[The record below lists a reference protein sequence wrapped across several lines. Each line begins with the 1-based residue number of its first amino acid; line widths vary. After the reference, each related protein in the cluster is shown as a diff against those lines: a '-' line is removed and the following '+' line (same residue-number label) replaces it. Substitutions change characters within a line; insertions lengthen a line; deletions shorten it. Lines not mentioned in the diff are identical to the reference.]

1 MIAKI
6 DCIPCIL
13 DDLRG
18 ALELLTNDESIKRQ
32 VMKESLELLAGN
44 IDLKKE
50 PSTYITGVH
59 RILKRICDVEVPFSR
74 RRQICNQLGMELSAK
89 VRERVAHLDG
99 FDRFSILA
107 RWSIAAN
114 ALDFRTVGT
123 GYDFDIDEIERDLH
137 NLSQSLDI
145 DQMPQI
151 YEKIRSATRILFI
164 HDNVGEIALDKLLIE
179 DMRKRDIRHK
189 TQDTRLKTQ
198 DSRQRKQAS
207 SPESEVLG
215 LGSSKKVISAVRGGP
230 ITSDATMDDAQQVGL
245 HEAATF
251 VILAGPDTLGISF
264 DEMSEELREEIARA
278 DLIIAKGQ
286 ANYYVFSEHKN
297 EIDCPIVS
305 LFRTKCPVVYN
316 IFHAS
321 DNINIAAIL

>member
-1 MIAKI
+1 MIAKT

-18 ALELLTNDESIKRQ
+18 ALELLTDDESIKRQ
-32 VMKESLELLAGN
+32 VMKESLELLINN

-59 RILKRICDVEVPFSR
+59 RILKRVCGVEVPFAQR
-74 RRQICNQLGMELSAK
+74 RRICNQLGMGLSAK
-89 VRERVAHLDG
+89 LKERVARLDG
-99 FDRFSILA
+99 FERFSILA

-123 GYDFDIDEIERDLH
+123 GYDFDIDEIERDLR
-137 NLSQSLDI
+137 NLSQRLDI
-145 DQMPQI
+145 DQLPQI
-151 YEKIRSATRILFI
+151 YDKIRSATRILFV

-179 DMRKRDIRHK
+179 DMLKQDTRHK
-189 TQDTRLKTQ
+189 TQDLRH
-198 DSRQRKQAS
+198 RKQTS
-207 SPESEVLG
+207 SLESGVLG
-215 LGSSKKVISAVRGGP
+215 LGSSKEVISAVRGGP

-245 HEAATF
+245 HEAATS

-264 DEMSEELREEIARA
+264 EEMSEELREEIART

-297 EIDCPIVS
+297 EINCPIVS

-316 IFHAS
+316 IFHANE
-321 DNINIAAIL
+321 NISIAAILDA

>member
-1 MIAKI
+1 LIAKT

-18 ALELLTNDESIKRQ
+18 ALELLTDDESIKRQ
-32 VMKESLELLAGN
+32 VMKESLELLIGN

-59 RILKRICDVEVPFSR
+59 RILKRVCGIEVPFAQR
-74 RRQICNQLGMELSAK
+74 RYICNQLGIELSAK
-89 VRERVAHLDG
+89 LKERVAQLDG
-99 FDRFSILA
+99 FERFSILA

-137 NLSQSLDI
+137 SLSQSLDI
-145 DQMPQI
+145 DQLPQI
-151 YEKIRSATRILFI
+151 YEKIKASRRILFI

-179 DMRKRDIRHK
+179 DMLR
-189 TQDTRLKTQ
+189 QDPGRKTQ
-198 DSRQRKQAS
+198 DSRQREQTSRLK
-207 SPESEVLG
+207 SPVSG
-215 LGSSKKVISAVRGGP
+215 LKSPREVISAVRGGP

-245 HEAATF
+245 HEAASF

-264 DEMSEELREEIARA
+264 DEMSEELREEIVRA

-286 ANYYVFSEHKN
+286 ANYYVFSEHKD
-297 EIDCPIVS
+297 EVDCPIVS
-305 LFRTKCPVVYN
+305 LFRTKCPVVYS

-321 DNINIAAIL
+321 DNISIAAILDA

>member
-1 MIAKI
+1 LIAKI

-18 ALELLTNDESIKRQ
+18 ALDLLTDDESIKRQ
-32 VMKESLELLAGN
+32 VMKESLKLLIDN

-50 PSTYITGVH
+50 PSAYITGVH
-59 RILKRICDVEVPFSR
+59 RILKRVCGVEVPFAQR
-74 RRQICNQLGMELSAK
+74 RYICNQLGMELSAK
-89 VRERVAHLDG
+89 LRERVARLDG
-99 FDRFSILA
+99 FERFSILA

-123 GYDFDIDEIERDLH
+123 GYDFDIDKIERDLR

-145 DQMPQI
+145 DQLPQV
-151 YEKIRSATRILFI
+151 YEKIKASRRILFV

-179 DMRKRDIRHK
+179 DMLKQDTRRK
-189 TQDTRLKTQ
+189 TQDARH
-198 DSRQRKQAS
+198 RKQAS
-207 SPESEVLG
+207 SLESGVLR
-215 LGSSKKVISAVRGGP
+215 LGSSKEVISAVRGGP
-230 ITSDATMDDAQQVGL
+230 ITSDATMDDARQVGL
-245 HEAATF
+245 HEAATS

-264 DEMSEELREEIARA
+264 EEMSEELREEIARA

-297 EIDCPIVS
+297 EVNCPIVS

-316 IFHAS
+316 IFHANE
-321 DNINIAAIL
+321 NISIAAILN

>member
-1 MIAKI
+1 MIAKT

-18 ALELLTNDESIKRQ
+18 ALELLTDDESIKRQ
-32 VMKESLELLAGN
+32 VMKESLELLISN
-44 IDLKKE
+44 IDLRKE

-59 RILKRICDVEVPFSR
+59 RILKRICGVEVPFAR
-74 RRQICNQLGMELSAK
+74 RRHVCNQLGMELSAK
-89 VRERVAHLDG
+89 VRERVARLDG
-99 FDRFSILA
+99 FEKFSILA
-107 RWSIAAN
+107 RWSTAAN

-123 GYDFDIDEIERDLH
+123 GYDFHIDEIERDLH

-145 DQMPQI
+145 DQLPQI
-151 YEKIRSATRILFI
+151 YEKIKSASRILFI

-179 DMRKRDIRHK
+179 DI
-189 TQDTRLKTQ
+189 
-198 DSRQRKQAS
+198 RKQPSNLKSQVS
-207 SPESEVLG
+207 SLK
-215 LGSSKKVISAVRGGP
+215 SSKKVISAVRGGP

-245 HEAATF
+245 HEAATS

-286 ANYYVFSEHKN
+286 ANYYVFSEHKDEVN
-297 EIDCPIVS
+297 CPIVS

-321 DNINIAAIL
+321 DNISIAAILDA

>member
-179 DMRKRDIRHK
+179 DMRKRDTRH
-189 TQDTRLKTQ
+189 KTQ
-198 DSRQRKQAS
+198 DSRQRKQIS
-207 SPESEVLG
+207 SLESEVLG
-215 LGSSKKVISAVRGGP
+215 LGSSKEVISVVRGGP
-230 ITSDATMDDAQQVGL
+230 ITSDATMDDAQKVGL
-245 HEAATF
+245 HEAATS

-264 DEMSEELREEIARA
+264 DEMSEELREEIAQA

-286 ANYYVFSEHKN
+286 ANYYVFSEHKD
-297 EIDCPIVS
+297 EINCPIVI
-305 LFRTKCPVVYN
+305 LFRTKCPVVYS

-321 DNINIAAIL
+321 DNVSVAAIL

>member
-1 MIAKI
+1 MIAKT

-18 ALELLTNDESIKRQ
+18 ALELLTDDESIKRQ
-32 VMKESLELLAGN
+32 VMKESLELLINN

-59 RILKRICDVEVPFSR
+59 RILKRICGIEVPFAQR
-74 RRQICNQLGMELSAK
+74 RYICNQLGMELSAK
-89 VRERVAHLDG
+89 LRERVARLDG
-99 FDRFSILA
+99 FERFSILA

-145 DQMPQI
+145 DQLPQI
-151 YEKIRSATRILFI
+151 YKKIKASRRILFI

-179 DMRKRDIRHK
+179 DIQK
-189 TQDTRLKTQ
+189 QPSSLQSPVSGLK
-198 DSRQRKQAS
+198 
-207 SPESEVLG
+207 SPKE
-215 LGSSKKVISAVRGGP
+215 VISAVRGGP
-230 ITSDATMDDAQQVGL
+230 ITSDATIDDAQQVGL
-245 HEAATF
+245 HEAASS

-264 DEMSEELREEIARA
+264 DEMSKELRDEIAQT

-286 ANYYVFSEHKN
+286 ANYYVFSEHKDEVN
-297 EIDCPIVS
+297 CPIVT

-316 IFHAS
+316 IFHAG
-321 DNINIAAIL
+321 DNISIAAIL

>member
-18 ALELLTNDESIKRQ
+18 ALELLTDDENIKRQ
-32 VMKESLELLAGN
+32 VMKESLELLISN

-50 PSTYITGVH
+50 PSAYITGVH
-59 RILKRICDVEVPFSR
+59 RILKRVCGVEVPFAQR
-74 RRQICNQLGMELSAK
+74 RRICNQLGMELSAK
-89 VRERVAHLDG
+89 LKARVGQLDG
-99 FDRFSILA
+99 FERFSMLA

-123 GYDFDIDEIERDLH
+123 GYDFDMDEIERTLHDLA
-137 NLSQSLDI
+137 NSLDI
-145 DQMPQI
+145 DQLPQV
-151 YEKIRSATRILFI
+151 YEKIKVSRRILFI

-179 DMRKRDIRHK
+179 DI
-189 TQDTRLKTQ
+189 
-198 DSRQRKQAS
+198 RKQISCLKSQVS
-207 SPESEVLG
+207 SLK
-215 LGSSKKVISAVRGGP
+215 SSKEVISAVRGGP
-230 ITSDATMDDAQQVGL
+230 ITSDATLDDAQQVRL
-245 HEAATF
+245 HEAATS

-264 DEMSEELREEIARA
+264 EEMSEELRQEIARA

-286 ANYYVFSEHKN
+286 ANYYVFSQHKDEVN
-297 EIDCPIVS
+297 CPIVT

-321 DNINIAAIL
+321 DNISIAAILDA

>member
-1 MIAKI
+1 LIAKT

-13 DDLRG
+13 DDLHG
-18 ALELLTNDESIKRQ
+18 ALELLTDDEGIKRQ
-32 VMKESLELLAGN
+32 VMKESLEMLINN

-59 RILKRICDVEVPFSR
+59 RILKRICNVEVPFAQR
-74 RRQICNQLGMELSAK
+74 RYICNQLGIELSAK
-89 VRERVAHLDG
+89 LKERVAQLDG
-99 FDRFSILA
+99 FERFSIFA

-123 GYDFDIDEIERDLH
+123 GYNFDIDEIERDLH
-137 NLSQSLDI
+137 NLSQRLDI
-145 DQMPQI
+145 DQLHQI
-151 YEKIRSATRILFI
+151 YEKIKASRRILFI

-179 DMRKRDIRHK
+179 DMLKQDTRHK
-189 TQDTRLKTQ
+189 TQDA
-198 DSRQRKQAS
+198 RQREQTS
-207 SPESEVLG
+207 SLQSPVSG
-215 LGSSKKVISAVRGGP
+215 LKSSKKVISAVRGGP
-230 ITSDATMDDAQQVGL
+230 ITSDVTMDDAQQVGL
-245 HEAATF
+245 HKAATS

-264 DEMSEELREEIARA
+264 DEMSEELRDEIART

-286 ANYYVFSEHKN
+286 ANYYVFSEHKDEVN
-297 EIDCPIVS
+297 CPIVI

-321 DNINIAAIL
+321 DNISIAAILDA

>member
-1 MIAKI
+1 LIAKT

-18 ALELLTNDESIKRQ
+18 ALELLTDDESIKRQ
-32 VMKESLELLAGN
+32 VMKESLELLINN

-59 RILKRICDVEVPFSR
+59 RIVKRVCGIEVPFAQR
-74 RRQICNQLGMELSAK
+74 RYICNQLGMELSAK
-89 VRERVAHLDG
+89 LKERVARLDG
-99 FDRFSILA
+99 FERFSMLA
-107 RWSIAAN
+107 GWSIAAN

-145 DQMPQI
+145 DQLPRI
-151 YEKIRSATRILFI
+151 YEKIKASRRILFI

-179 DMRKRDIRHK
+179 DMLR
-189 TQDTRLKTQ
+189 QDV
-198 DSRQRKQAS
+198 RQKEQTS
-207 SPESEVLG
+207 SLE
-215 LGSSKKVISAVRGGP
+215 SSKEVISAVRGGP
-230 ITSDATMDDAQQVGL
+230 ITSDATMNDAQQVGL
-245 HEAATF
+245 HEAATS

-264 DEMSEELREEIARA
+264 DEMSEELRQEIART
-278 DLIIAKGQ
+278 DLIVAKGQ
-286 ANYYVFSEHKN
+286 ANYYVFSEHKDEVN
-297 EIDCPIVS
+297 CPIVS
-305 LFRTKCPVVYN
+305 LFRTKCPVVYK

-321 DNINIAAIL
+321 DNISIAAILN

>member
-1 MIAKI
+1 MIAKT

-18 ALELLTNDESIKRQ
+18 ALELLTDDENIKRQ
-32 VMKESLELLAGN
+32 VMKESLELLVNN

-50 PSTYITGVH
+50 PSAYITGVH
-59 RILKRICDVEVPFSR
+59 RILKRICGVEVPFAQR
-74 RRQICNQLGMELSAK
+74 RHICNQLGMELSAK
-89 VRERVAHLDG
+89 LKQRVGQLDG
-99 FDRFSILA
+99 FEKFSMLA

-123 GYDFDIDEIERDLH
+123 GYNFSIDEIERTLHDLA
-137 NLSQSLDI
+137 NGLDI
-145 DQMPQI
+145 DQLPQI
-151 YEKIRSATRILFI
+151 YEKIRSATRVLFV

-179 DMRKRDIRHK
+179 DMLR
-189 TQDTRLKTQ
+189 QDA
-198 DSRQRKQAS
+198 RQKGQAS
-207 SPESEVLG
+207 SLESGVLG

-245 HEAATF
+245 HEAATS

-264 DEMSEELREEIARA
+264 DEMSEELREEMAQA

-286 ANYYVFSEHKN
+286 ANYYVFSEHKD
-297 EIDCPIVS
+297 EINCPIVI
-305 LFRTKCPVVYN
+305 LLRTKCPLVYN
-316 IFHAS
+316 IFYAS
-321 DNINIAAIL
+321 DNISVAAIL